1 MHLTATELD
10 AICLV
15 FPIYWFDHVL
25 IYQEKCL
32 DCANIT
38 VILAIPGTAQKHWKN
53 AETCSRLVLHNT
65 VSLLGAQSK
74 EFYITL

>member
-1 MHLTATELD
+1 MPFAWSSPYIGLTMSL
-10 AICLV
+10 
-15 FPIYWFDHVL
+15 
-25 IYQEKCL
+25 YQEKCL

-38 VILAIPGTAQKHWKN
+38 VLILAIPGTAQKHWKN

-74 EFYITL
+74 ELCQP